1 MSEQT
6 YAVVFEDSGTTY
18 VVCARH
24 MRGESEEWMEKLEE
38 ERYEEMLEVGALRD
52 AEDYQPIY
60 KVEELDAEVLDEDA
74 YRILSKGFAVQ
85 LT

>member
-74 YRILSKGFAVQ
+74 YRLLSKGFAVQ

>member
-1 MSEQT
+1 
-6 YAVVFEDSGTTY
+6 
-18 VVCARH
+18 
-24 MRGESEEWMEKLEE
+24 MEKLEE

-60 KVEELDAEVLDEDA
+60 KVEELDAEVLDEEA
-74 YRILSKGFAVQ
+74 YRILSNGLAVQ

>member
-1 MSEQT
+1 MSEQL

-18 VVCARH
+18 VVCASH
-24 MRGESEEWMEKLEE
+24 VRGEAEDWMEKLEQ

-60 KVEELDAEVLDEDA
+60 KVEELDAEVLDEEA
-74 YRILSKGFAVQ
+74 YRKLSNGFAVQ

>member
-1 MSEQT
+1 MQ
-6 YAVVFEDSGTTY
+6 
-18 VVCARH
+18 
-24 MRGESEEWMEKLEE
+24 GESEEWMEKLEE

-74 YRILSKGFAVQ
+74 YRILSNGFAVQ